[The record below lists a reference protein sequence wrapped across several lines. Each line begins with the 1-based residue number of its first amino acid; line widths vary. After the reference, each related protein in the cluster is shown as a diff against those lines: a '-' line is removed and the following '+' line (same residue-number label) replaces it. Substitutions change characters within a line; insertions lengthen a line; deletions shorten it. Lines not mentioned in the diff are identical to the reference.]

1 MFVKELKCLKCG
13 QKYAPEKGLL
23 TCKKCGGKL
32 EILYDYDAIL
42 EKITK
47 DVLERRKNGVWKY
60 LELLPVADRKHIVSL
75 WEGGTPLL
83 EGKNLSRSIGAG
95 KILLK
100 DETRNPTSSFKDRMM
115 SVGISKAV
123 EFNAKAVVTA
133 SSGNAAISLAAYAA
147 KAGIECYAFVPAEA
161 PTAKLAQLMIY
172 GALAVKAVP
181 KGIGDP
187 TYKLM
192 RLAQEKYGWMPLP
205 SSGAFNPYH
214 VEGLKTMSYEVC
226 EQLNWKTPDWVIIPV
241 GAGTLLSG
249 NAKGYFE
256 FKKLGLIE
264 EVPRIVAIQAEGCAP
279 LVRGF
284 KENIPPYEIPTWEN
298 PRTIAGGLVDPY
310 PWDADTA
317 IPYIKNS
324 KGTAETVSDEEIL
337 KAEKMLAKEEG
348 IFAEPS
354 GAAGL
359 AGFIKLVNDGAIDR
373 SDVVVIEV
381 TGGGLKDQK
390 AALQLVQE
398 PPTIEPEL
406 EQFEKIIKK

>member
-13 QKYAPEKGLL
+13 QNYAPEKGLL

-32 EILYDYDAIL
+32 EVLYDYDAIL

>member
-13 QKYAPEKGLL
+13 QNYAPEKGLL

-32 EILYDYDAIL
+32 EVLYDYDAIL

-83 EGKNLSRSIGAG
+83 EGKNLSCSIGAG